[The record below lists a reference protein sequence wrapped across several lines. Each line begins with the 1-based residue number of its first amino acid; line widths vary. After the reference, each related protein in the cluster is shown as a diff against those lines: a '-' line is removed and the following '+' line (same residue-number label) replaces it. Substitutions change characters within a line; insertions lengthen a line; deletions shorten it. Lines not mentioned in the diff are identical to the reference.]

1 MMLFL
6 SCFSL
11 ILICQRTLV
20 LARPNGFEPLT
31 LGFGI
36 RCSTSW
42 SYRRVLQDTLN
53 LLELISLC
61 SLVFPPTFFCSQ
73 DRNRTYCSACCY
85 RFFTSATNC
94 DYLTILLLILIPF
107 YFEANLLIFKYEFL
121 KGTGC
126 CSPTGNRTP
135 LSRMKT

>member
-1 MMLFL
+1 MLFL

-11 ILICQRTLV
+11 NLICQRTLV
-20 LARPNGFEPLT
+20 LARLNGFEPLT

-36 RCSTSW
+36 RCSTNW
-42 SYRRVLQDTLN
+42 SYRRVLQGTLN

-73 DRNRTYCSACCY
+73 GRNRTYCSACCY

-94 DYLTILLLILIPF
+94 DYLTVCFLFSYPF
-107 YFEANLLIFKYEFL
+107 ISK
-121 KGTGC
+121 
-126 CSPTGNRTP
+126 PTC
-135 LSRMKT
+135 LSLYTSFSGAQAVVVLRGIEPRFPG